1 MAGAKLKDRALGGG
15 EILNVIT
22 PLLFRRPK
30 IYVELEKFG
39 KINKIIKR
47 VLNSARHTPL
57 LILPRGEG

>member
-30 IYVELEKFG
+30 INVELEKFG

-47 VLNSARHTPL
+47 VPDSARH
-57 LILPRGEG
+57 R